1 MGAGPEPRVAGSLDP
16 ALDPRWRPKRT
27 LHHARIVWE
36 GTEDDVRAHRVEVSG
51 EALAGSSAPD
61 FGGNPERVDPE
72 ELFVAALSACHMLWF
87 LALARGRGIEVRAYE
102 DEPEG
107 ELDGTRFA
115 RVALRPRIAFGGDP
129 DPAAI
134 QELHHQ
140 AHERCYIANS
150 VSCPVEVEQR

>member
-1 MGAGPEPRVAGSLDP
+1 M
-16 ALDPRWRPKRT
+16 
-27 LHHARIVWE
+27 
-36 GTEDDVRAHRVEVSG
+36 EVSG
-51 EALAGSSAPD
+51 ETLAGSCAPD

-107 ELDGTRFA
+107 ELAGTRFA

-129 DPAAI
+129 DPVAI